1 MIARINMNK
10 YSVVDLFAGAGGLSL
25 GFMQTQKFDVKVAFE
40 NNKNMQ
46 ETYRRNHPLVDVQG
60 DVCAADYNAIRKKYG
75 QIDIVIGGPP
85 CQGFS
90 NANRQKNHAISKNN
104 MLVKQYIRAVREL
117 QPKAFVMENVS
128 MLRSEVHRFYMEAGD
143 EELIE
148 KYHIPVKTVN
158 LVLLEERFA
167 FDGAL
172 EIIQNEDLVDD
183 CLWPEEHY
191 AELNIIYKS
200 AKNPKKM
207 ADALKKHRVKL
218 LGYAEGYIA
227 FEEDTFVKKQSK
239 QAFAAIKRYYD
250 GDIDARDLPGL
261 IESAIMIQ
269 RMASKAKEIFENNI
283 VVEEYNCQ
291 GDIVA
296 KICSF
301 AVYDYLKSIL
311 ESDENGYIITSDVLC
326 AANYGAPQKRM
337 RFVVMGIKKQFS
349 SKVAL
354 PRGRFDEDEYR
365 TVRDAIADLADVDP
379 ITEISNDKGIK
390 LEKMTLGE
398 LGTSL
403 RDSDVLYNHI
413 ITKTTETAMERF
425 CALKQG
431 QNFHSLEDSMKTNTY
446 TDASRTQNTIYLRLN
461 YDEPCGT
468 VVNVRKSMWIH
479 PVKDRAISIREAAR
493 LQTFPDSFVFC
504 GTKDQQYQ
512 QVGNAVPPIMAK
524 AIAKK
529 LAKLLMQGL
538 EPKVE
543 NID

>member
-1 MIARINMNK
+1 MDK

-25 GFMQTQKFDVKVAFE
+25 GFMQTQKYDIKVAFE

-46 ETYRRNHPLVDVQG
+46 DTYRRNHPAVDVQG
-60 DVCAADYNAIRKKYG
+60 DVCAADYAAIREKYG
-75 QIDIVIGGPP
+75 EIDIVIGGPP

-104 MLVKQYIRAVREL
+104 MLVKQYIRAVIEL

-148 KYHIPVKTVN
+148 KYHVPVKTVD
-158 LVLLEERFA
+158 LVLLEEKYV

-172 EIIQNEDLVDD
+172 EIIQNLDHVTAS
-183 CLWPEEHY
+183 LWPEEHY
-191 AELNIIYKS
+191 AALNVIYKA
-200 AKNPKKM
+200 AKNPQKM
-207 ADALKKHRVKL
+207 VDALKKHKAKL
-218 LGYAEGYIA
+218 LKYAEEYVIL
-227 FEEDTFVKKQSK
+227 ETNSFVNEQSK
-239 QAFAAIKRYYD
+239 KAFTAIKDYYD
-250 GDIDARDLPGL
+250 GSIDAGEILKN

-269 RMASKAKEIFENNI
+269 RMVSKAKEIFENNI
-283 VVEEYNCQ
+283 VVDEYNFK

-296 KICSF
+296 KIRSF
-301 AVYDYLKSIL
+301 AVYDYLKAIL
-311 ESDENGYIITSDVLC
+311 SSDENGYIITSDVLC

-337 RFVVMGIKKQFS
+337 RFVVMGIKRYIS
-349 SKVAL
+349 TKVAL

-365 TVRDAIADLADVDP
+365 TVRDAIADLADVEPVTD
-379 ITEISNDKGIK
+379 ISADTGIALAK
-390 LEKMTLGE
+390 VKLGE

-403 RDSDVLYNHI
+403 RDSDILHNHI

-425 CALKQG
+425 RALKQG
-431 QNFHSLEDSMKTNTY
+431 QNFHSLDESMKTNTY

-461 YDEPCGT
+461 YDEPSGT

-479 PVKDRAISIREAAR
+479 PEKDRAISIREAAR

-504 GTKDQQYQ
+504 GSKDQQYQ

-524 AIAKK
+524 SIAKK
-529 LAKLLMQGL
+529 LAKLLNQGL
-538 EPKVE
+538 ETQVE
-543 NID
+543 NGGR

>member
-1 MIARINMNK
+1 MDK

-46 ETYRRNHPLVDVQG
+46 DTYRRNHPLVDVQG

-529 LAKLLMQGL
+529 LAKLLTQGL

>member
-1 MIARINMNK
+1 MDK

-25 GFMQTQKFDVKVAFE
+25 GFMQTQKYDIKVAFE

-46 ETYRRNHPLVDVQG
+46 DTYRRNHPAVDVQG
-60 DVCAADYNAIRKKYG
+60 DVCAADYAAIREKYG
-75 QIDIVIGGPP
+75 EIDIVIGGPP

-104 MLVKQYIRAVREL
+104 MLVKQYIRAVIEL

-148 KYHIPVKTVN
+148 RYHVPVKTVD
-158 LVLLEERFA
+158 LVLLEEKYV

-172 EIIQNEDLVDD
+172 EIIQNLDQVTASL
-183 CLWPEEHY
+183 CPEEHY
-191 AELNIIYKS
+191 AALNVIYKA
-200 AKNPKKM
+200 AKNPQKM
-207 ADALKKHRVKL
+207 VDALKKHKAKL
-218 LGYAEGYIA
+218 LKYAEEYVIL
-227 FEEDTFVKKQSK
+227 ETNSFVNEQSK
-239 QAFAAIKRYYD
+239 KAFTAIKDYYD
-250 GDIDARDLPGL
+250 GSIDAGEILKN

-269 RMASKAKEIFENNI
+269 RMVSKAKEIFENNI
-283 VVEEYNCQ
+283 VVDEYNFK

-296 KICSF
+296 KIRSF
-301 AVYDYLKSIL
+301 AVYDYLKAIL
-311 ESDENGYIITSDVLC
+311 SSDENGYIITSDVLC

-337 RFVVMGIKKQFS
+337 RFVVMGIKRYIS
-349 SKVAL
+349 TKVAL

-365 TVRDAIADLADVDP
+365 TVRDAIADLAEVEPVTD
-379 ITEISNDKGIK
+379 ISADTGIALAK
-390 LEKMTLGE
+390 VKLGE

-403 RDSDVLYNHI
+403 RDSDILHNHI

-425 CALKQG
+425 RALKQG
-431 QNFHSLEDSMKTNTY
+431 QNFHSLDESMKTNTY

-461 YDEPCGT
+461 YDEPSGT

-479 PVKDRAISIREAAR
+479 PEKDRAISIREAAR

-504 GTKDQQYQ
+504 GSKDQQYQ

-524 AIAKK
+524 SIAKK
-529 LAKLLMQGL
+529 LAKLLNQGL
-538 EPKVE
+538 ETQVE
-543 NID
+543 NGGR

>member
-529 LAKLLMQGL
+529 LAKLLTQGFCG
-538 EPKVE
+538 
-543 NID
+543 DD

>member
-1 MIARINMNK
+1 MIERINMDK

-46 ETYRRNHPLVDVQG
+46 DTYRRNHPLVDVQG

-207 ADALKKHRVKL
+207 ADALIKHRVKL

-227 FEEDTFVKKQSK
+227 LEEDTFVKKQSK
-239 QAFAAIKRYYD
+239 QAFTAIKRYYD

-365 TVRDAIADLADVDP
+365 TVRDAIADLADIDP

-529 LAKLLMQGL
+529 LAKLLTQGL
-538 EPKVE
+538 ESKVE